1 MDGDNEE
8 EDDEFV
14 FSREDGLTHKD
25 VAKAFGAGESRY
37 NSRSNVSL

>member
-14 FSREDGLTHKD
+14 FSGEDGLTHKHI
-25 VAKAFGAGESRY
+25 AKASGGRERRS
-37 NSRSNVSL
+37 NSR